1 MITDTKYI
9 SLETDPLDVPWIFR
23 NRDLTIPATRELK
36 KYLMLVLDEDPELL
50 RFLYRRSQEYTK
62 FGGANAYTFVRWSK
76 KLAKDVKN
84 TTFP

>member
-1 MITDTKYI
+1 MITDEKKIT
-9 SLETDPLDVPWIFR
+9 LDTDPSDIPWIFR
-23 NRDLTIPATRELK
+23 NRDLTVPATRELK
-36 KYLMLVLDEDPELL
+36 KYLQLVMDEDPELL

-62 FGGANAYTFVRWSK
+62 YGGANAYTWQRWSN